1 MFCRVQFLDH
11 YFFWFILMIFAVISS
26 TYVKL
31 FPDNT
36 SLFSIVNDA
45 NKSLENL
52 SNDLCILSNWGYQRK
67 MSFKQDRSKQA
78 QEVIFP
84 RNSLKVPRRYSIT
97 NTLKVPTV
105 KMMIKVCFH

>member
-1 MFCRVQFLDH
+1 
-11 YFFWFILMIFAVISS
+11 MIFAVISS

-45 NKSLENL
+45 NKSFENL